1 MSQKESNRT
10 SVLQVPLRDLVYF
23 IGRLRLVCQSHVIC
37 GLVETKPGVG
47 ATFFS
52 CNWFCCC
59 FFIMRVICTHLEN
72 EKMNDNDILH
82 TFPHLVLT
90 VNF

>member
-23 IGRLRLVCQSHVIC
+23 IVRLRLACQSHVIC
-37 GLVETKPGVG
+37 GLVETKLGVG

-52 CNWFCCC
+52 CNC
-59 FFIMRVICTHLEN
+59 FFFIIIMRVICTHLEN
-72 EKMNDNDILH
+72 EKMNDNDILYM
-82 TFPHLVLT
+82 FSHLVLT

>member
-1 MSQKESNRT
+1 MRQNESNKT
-10 SVLQVPLRDLVYF
+10 SVLQVPVRDLVYF
-23 IGRLRLVCQSHVIC
+23 TGRLRLACQSHVIC
-37 GLVETKPGVG
+37 GLVETELGVG

-52 CNWFCCC
+52 CNC
-59 FFIMRVICTHLEN
+59 FLKIIVMRVICTHLEN

-82 TFPHLVLT
+82 IFSHLVLT